1 MILPDWVPL
10 DTWEEFLSMRKR
22 IKMPLSEYG
31 QKLAIRKLEG
41 LRKEGQDPQTV
52 LDEAILRQWRG
63 LWAVRVDPVTP
74 AVSPAQLRV
83 VPNVQ
88 WWLSDGG
95 IIAKG
100 KSLNMDP
107 RPGETFS
114 TFKDRIFAKLNQVNA
129 GGSSQ

>member
-1 MILPDWVPL
+1 MSLPEWIPEDAWA
-10 DTWEEFLSMRKR
+10 EFLIMRKR

-31 QKLAIRKLEG
+31 QKLAIRKLDA
-41 LRKEGQDPQTV
+41 LRKEGQDPQAV

-63 LWAVRVDPVTP
+63 LFAVRTEPVVP

-83 VPNVQ
+83 VPTVQ

-95 IIAKG
+95 IITKG

-114 TFKDRIFAKLNQVNA
+114 MFKDRIFAKLNQVNA
-129 GGSSQ
+129 VGAR